1 MMQGTQQIISLEK
14 FLKIFPNMHDKMVN
28 QNIINYNET
37 NPKNDK
43 YFKQKEKAQEAI
55 SCSIVLWTYDPNN
68 SEKEI
73 TMDMDCYASKED
85 LESLKGAE
93 PPAFIQVQND
103 VETLLIPTAAIIEIS
118 Y

>member
-1 MMQGTQQIISLEK
+1 MQGTQQPMSLEK
-14 FLKIFPNMHDKMVN
+14 LLKIFRNMEDKMAN
-28 QNIINYNET
+28 QNIINYNEM

-43 YFKQKEKAQEAI
+43 YFNRKEKTQEAI
-55 SCSIVLWTYDPNN
+55 SCNIVLWTYDPNN

-73 TMDMDCYASKED
+73 TMDMDCYASKKD

-93 PPAFIQVQND
+93 SPAFIKVQND

>member
-1 MMQGTQQIISLEK
+1 MQGTQQLIGLEK
-14 FLKIFPNMHDKMVN
+14 LLKIFRNMEDKMAN
-28 QNIINYNET
+28 QNIIDYNEM

-43 YFKQKEKAQEAI
+43 YFKQKEKAQEVI

-93 PPAFIQVQND
+93 SPAFIQVQND

>member
-1 MMQGTQQIISLEK
+1 MQGTQQLIGLEK
-14 FLKIFPNMHDKMVN
+14 LLKIFHNMEDKMAN
-28 QNIINYNET
+28 QNIINYNEM

-43 YFKQKEKAQEAI
+43 YFKQKEKTQETI

-93 PPAFIQVQND
+93 SPAFIQVQND